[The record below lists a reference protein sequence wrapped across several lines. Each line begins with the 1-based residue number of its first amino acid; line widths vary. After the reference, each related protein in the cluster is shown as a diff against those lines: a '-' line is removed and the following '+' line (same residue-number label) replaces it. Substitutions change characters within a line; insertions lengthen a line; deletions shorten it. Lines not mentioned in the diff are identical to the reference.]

1 VTALEEAFSANQS
14 LFTNTNAV
22 MQLISQNYSLV
33 RSILNNETSVQISY
47 DIDAVKQGAGIFVDR
62 SVENQITISN
72 TNQDYNIGT
81 NKGSGTLTQTGS
93 NEITLLSFSNYFKH
107 VNNGNPITLT
117 GDLNIRINDTSS
129 SWKTGQKFR
138 ISFGDRI
145 YPGAF
150 FVNVLTD
157 ASGAY
162 PLSAPTGSVYSK
174 NIISLDSDFFS
185 GYDYLPVI
193 EIICID
199 QNNLV
204 FQVDAVGKSLTNN
217 I

>member
-1 VTALEEAFSANQS
+1 ML
-14 LFTNTNAV
+14 
-22 MQLISQNYSLV
+22 
-33 RSILNNETSVQISY
+33 R
-47 DIDAVKQGAGIFVDR
+47 FV
-62 SVENQITISN
+62 
-72 TNQDYNIGT
+72 
-81 NKGSGTLTQTGS
+81 
-93 NEITLLSFSNYFKH
+93 
-107 VNNGNPITLT
+107 
-117 GDLNIRINDTSS
+117 
-129 SWKTGQKFR
+129 KFR
-138 ISFGDRI
+138 KV
-145 YPGAF
+145 AF

-162 PLSAPTGSVYSK
+162 PLFAPTGSIYSK

-199 QNNLV
+199 QNNLI